1 MTHEIK
7 YIDTKTGNKTIE
19 FDSYLLH
26 SKYDPI
32 KEAQRIAEKEYTE
45 NFVHIVFGYGCGYL
59 VDELKKM
66 IEDEVIVVIDPF
78 KIELNINDDTIYGKN
93 QIDEFKTQLASSLEN
108 LSREVKVIC
117 SLNYDKI
124 APEFYKEVLQCVKDV
139 QRSNQVDE
147 YTIRTGSE
155 GWQENYIKNLPLLIR
170 DQPLSNNSKFNDVP
184 VVIASGGPSLTK
196 QLPLLQSIR
205 ENIILVAAG
214 STINSLLKHDIEPDY
229 VVTIDGSEAN
239 YHHFENI
246 HSNKTKLIY
255 GLSSNYKIQYEWK
268 NERYAFLTTDDVKVQ
283 EIIEK
288 KYGVDLP
295 LIAGGG
301 SVANFA
307 LTVATNLSS
316 GPIALIGQDLAY
328 TDLQTHASGN
338 KYAMRIDDE
347 FLEKRDAFQTEG
359 YYGEQVM
366 TDYPF
371 HAMKL
376 AFETLITILPNIPT
390 IYNCTEGGVKIKGV
404 EQVTFKEFCEKFAI
418 RPVELDKQS
427 KFEEKKWETIRLGL
441 EEEVKVYQTIN
452 NRLKEVI
459 LKLKKDW
466 LKKFFSPQTIKVLNS
481 IDKLLREKLANLM
494 FERIADPLIA
504 DVLRNYKGKKNEE
517 EEEKFNRV
525 YNQNLEL
532 YCRLQ
537 EAVSKTKIYTEE
549 AIKLGDE
556 LNARINGSN

>member
-7 YIDTKTGNKTIE
+7 YIDTRTGNKTIE

-59 VDELKKM
+59 VDELKKLL
-66 IEDEVIVVIDPF
+66 EDEVIIVIDPF

-93 QIDEFKTQLASSLEN
+93 QINDFKTQLSSSLEN

-124 APEFYKEVLQCVKDV
+124 APEFYKEVLQSVKDV

-170 DQPLSNNSKFNDVP
+170 DQPLSHNSKFNDVP

-301 SVANFA
+301 SVANFT

-404 EQVTFKEFCEKFAI
+404 EQVTFKEFCKKFAI
-418 RPVELDKQS
+418 HPVELDKQS
-427 KFEEKKWETIRLGL
+427 KFEEKKMG
-441 EEEVKVYQTIN
+441 
-452 NRLKEVI
+452 
-459 LKLKKDW
+459 
-466 LKKFFSPQTIKVLNS
+466 
-481 IDKLLREKLANLM
+481 
-494 FERIADPLIA
+494 
-504 DVLRNYKGKKNEE
+504 NY
-517 EEEKFNRV
+517 
-525 YNQNLEL
+525 
-532 YCRLQ
+532 
-537 EAVSKTKIYTEE
+537 
-549 AIKLGDE
+549 
-556 LNARINGSN
+556 